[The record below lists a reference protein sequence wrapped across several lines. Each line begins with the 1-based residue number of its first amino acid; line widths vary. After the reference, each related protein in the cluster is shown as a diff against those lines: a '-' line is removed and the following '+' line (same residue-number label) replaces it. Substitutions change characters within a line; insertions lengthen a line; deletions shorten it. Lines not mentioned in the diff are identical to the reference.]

1 MDNTYVFSMQEH
13 LEEIKSNFF
22 ICVSP
27 NDLYQSVSIKKIST
41 TEGTEHCAAQRNR
54 MLRRTNY

>member
-27 NDLYQSVSIKKIST
+27 NDLYQSVSIKKISI
-41 TEGTEHCAAQRNR
+41 
-54 MLRRTNY
+54 